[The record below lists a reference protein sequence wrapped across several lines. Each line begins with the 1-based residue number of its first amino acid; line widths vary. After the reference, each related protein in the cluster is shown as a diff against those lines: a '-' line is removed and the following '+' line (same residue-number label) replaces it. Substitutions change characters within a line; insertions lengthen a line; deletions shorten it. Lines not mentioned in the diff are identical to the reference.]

1 MRTVERSIKR
11 RRPRPAWTRN
21 AGPVFAAVL
30 AVVLAAGV
38 ARAQPAHLTP
48 GEAQAGA
55 IEPEPPTV
63 ELLTFGVGAR
73 IFEKFGHAALCLAYH
88 QPEHP
93 EVCFNYGVTDFSAG
107 GAMVWHFL
115 RGEQRFWVEPTRL
128 TTMLAF
134 YRGEDRDIWRQTLPI
149 SGEAARA
156 VEARLWSDVQEEHR
170 YYNYDHFFDN
180 CATRLRDVIDQ
191 ATGGALSSGADVHH
205 SRTFREL
212 GRRGLAGM
220 PLLLLTS
227 DLVTGRELDQHP
239 TMYQAMFYPE
249 ILRTE
254 VALRLH
260 ARPELIYRRR
270 GPPFPTRGDT
280 GRLHFLAVA
289 VALAVPL
296 FLAYSRR
303 RHQTA
308 ALWAVSVA
316 LGLLGAI
323 VWAVAIASSIP
334 AVRYNEAVFVVMPLD
349 LALPLLSP
357 VWRRR
362 YARARIGVLGVFS
375 ALALVGVFRQ
385 PLWIVVLAVA
395 LPMATIAFD
404 LPHGRQRAA

>member
-1 MRTVERSIKR
+1 VK
-11 RRPRPAWTRN
+11 PAGWCG
-21 AGPVFAAVL
+21 ALL
-30 AVVLAAGV
+30 AVVLIAGV

-48 GEAQAGA
+48 GEVPGGA

-73 IFEKFGHAALCLAYH
+73 IFEKFGHAALCLSYH

-93 EVCFNYGVTDFSAG
+93 EICFNYGVTDFNAG
-107 GAMVWHFL
+107 AVMVWNFL
-115 RGEQRFWVEPTRL
+115 RQQQRFWVEPTTL
-128 TTMLAF
+128 TAMLAF

-156 VEARLWSDVQEEHR
+156 IEAKLWSDIQEDHR
-170 YYNYDHFFDN
+170 YYDYDHFFDN
-180 CATRLRDVIDQ
+180 CATRLRDMIDH
-191 ATGGALSSGADVHH
+191 ATGGGLSSGADVRH
-205 SRTFREL
+205 SRTLREL

-220 PLLLLTS
+220 GVLLLAS
-227 DLVTGRELDQHP
+227 DLITGRELDQHP

-254 VALRLH
+254 VAIRLH
-260 ARPELIYRRR
+260 ARPELVYRRH
-270 GPPFPTRGDT
+270 GPPFPTRGNT
-280 GRLHFLAVA
+280 GRLHFLAVE
-289 VALAVPL
+289 VALSVPL
-296 FLAYSRR
+296 FMAYARR

-316 LGLLGAI
+316 LALLGTIVWTAAI
-323 VWAVAIASSIP
+323 VSSIP

-357 VWRRR
+357 AWRRR
-362 YARARIGVLGVFS
+362 YARARIAVLAAFS
-375 ALALVGVFRQ
+375 ALALIGVFRQ

-395 LPMATIAFD
+395 LPMATVAFD
-404 LPHGRQRAA
+404 LPHGRQPPE

>member
-1 MRTVERSIKR
+1 MR
-11 RRPRPAWTRN
+11 
-21 AGPVFAAVL
+21 AAVGCG
-30 AVVLAAGV
+30 AVIAIAVAVAAGA
-38 ARAQPAHLTP
+38 ARAQPAHLNP
-48 GEAQAGA
+48 GEVPGGA

-63 ELLTFGVGAR
+63 ELLTFGVGAL
-73 IFEKFGHAALCLAYH
+73 IFEKFGHAALCLKYH

-93 EVCFNYGVTDFSAG
+93 EICFNYGVTDFNAG
-107 GAMVWHFL
+107 GEMVWNFL
-115 RGEQRFWVEPTRL
+115 RQQQKFWVEPETL
-128 TTMLAF
+128 SAMIGF
-134 YRGEDRDIWRQTLPI
+134 YRGEDRDIWRQTLPL

-156 VEARLWSDVQEEHR
+156 IEAKLWSDIQDDHR
-170 YYNYDHFFDN
+170 YYYYDHFYDN
-180 CATRLRDVIDQ
+180 CATRLRDMIDH
-191 ATGGALSSGADVHH
+191 ATGGALSAGADTRHA
-205 SRTFREL
+205 RTFREL

-220 PLLLLTS
+220 GLLLLTS
-227 DLVTGRELDQHP
+227 DLVTGREIDQHP

-254 VALRLH
+254 VAVRLH

-270 GPPFPTRGDT
+270 GAPFPTRGNT
-280 GRLHFLAVA
+280 GRLHFLAVE

-296 FLAYSRR
+296 FIAYAVR

-316 LGLLGAI
+316 LALLGAI
-323 VWAVAIASSIP
+323 VWTVAIASSIP

-362 YARARIGVLGVFS
+362 YARARIAVLAAFS
-375 ALALVGVFRQ
+375 ALALAGVFRQ

-395 LPMATIAFD
+395 LPMATVAFD
-404 LPHGRQRAA
+404 LPHGRERADADAP